1 MAVRKRIVS
10 FHSLFPTKVDK
21 DLEHCI
27 EMTTEKKRRHFWMK
41 KGVKF
46 NVHWEGQNA
55 LNIWHKARPKYKNIS
70 MDVKA
75 KWQLKIFAL

>member
-1 MAVRKRIVS
+1 
-10 FHSLFPTKVDK
+10 
-21 DLEHCI
+21 
-27 EMTTEKKRRHFWMK
+27 MK